1 MNVSDRLEIHEL
13 LALYG
18 HLIDDRRWD
27 DLDQVFTSDAV
38 YDATD
43 FGQPITHSLA
53 ELLGYWT
60 TNLRIHPLAHH
71 ATNIVVTE
79 DADGTV
85 RVRSKGIGVGHRG
98 RVGSATYDDIV
109 VRTDAGWRMSYRR
122 AGLRR
127 AEDLP
132 LPADDQQPA
141 T

>member
-85 RVRSKGIGVGHRG
+85 RVRSKGIGVGRKG
-98 RVGSATYDDIV
+98 RVGSVTYRDV
-109 VRTDAGWRMSYRR
+109 AVRTADGWRLSSR
-122 AGLRR
+122 AAFLRR
-127 AEDLP
+127 SEDW
-132 LPADDQQPA
+132 
-141 T
+141 